1 MRARTNM
8 SVALDFQALSHVL
21 GNAIK
26 ASLIFRFSFLFV
38 ATFPNSKVLHK

>member
-26 ASLIFRFSFLFV
+26 ASLLFCFSFLFV
-38 ATFPNSKVLHK
+38 ATLPFQKVLHR